1 VTVSAR
7 ETRCE
12 RTRTW
17 AALAPDGELAVLER
31 RLLDAHLARC
41 LACRSFADDVAAI
54 AAELRAAAVERT
66 ARRLVLP
73 AVPMRR
79 TGASRLRAGA
89 SVAAVAAMALGIA
102 ARTPL
107 ADHGDRRSRAPG
119 ASPADVA
126 RAELH
131 TVRLFRQ
138 EEQMRRIDAPRSR
151 PARSATNL
159 PESTLR

>member
-1 VTVSAR
+1 MTAPTR

-31 RLLDAHLARC
+31 RLLDAHLAHC

-54 AAELRAAAVERT
+54 AAELRAAAAERT

-79 TGASRLRAGA
+79 TAASRLRAGA

-107 ADHGDRRSRAPG
+107 ADHGERPSRTPRAT
-119 ASPADVA
+119 PADVA

-131 TVRLFRQ
+131 TIRLFRQ
-138 EEQMRRIDAPRSR
+138 EEQMRGIDPPGR
-151 PARSATNL
+151 PSGAFGNQPA
-159 PESTLR
+159 

>member
-1 VTVSAR
+1 VTISTR

-17 AALAPDGELAVLER
+17 AALAPDGELAVLEH
-31 RLLDAHLARC
+31 RLLDAHLAHC
-41 LACRSFADDVAAI
+41 AACRSFADNVAAI
-54 AAELRAAAVERT
+54 AAELRAAAAERT

-73 AVPMRR
+73 ATPVRR
-79 TGASRLRAGA
+79 TAVARMRAGA

-107 ADHGDRRSRAPG
+107 ADHRDRPSRTPRA
-119 ASPADVA
+119 ASADVA

-131 TVRLFRQ
+131 AIRLFRRA
-138 EEQMRRIDAPRSR
+138 EQMSGNAAPGRPSGAFGNR
-151 PARSATNL
+151 PA
-159 PESTLR
+159 